1 MRLFRLELERSIRR
15 RMVWVLLAVASV
27 GIVVLGLIAFFD
39 SFDLDLAELARTNQ
53 THPAVVS
60 DWWVAG
66 SGDGTLSI
74 TAFFLFMGGLIGGAG
89 VVGGEWKSGSIATM
103 LTWEPRRVRV
113 LGARLAAIGL
123 WSFVLAVFLQLLQLL
138 AFLPS
143 AMLHGSTAGLDAA
156 YALEVF
162 AAVVRI
168 AAITAFAAVLG
179 GCLASISRSTAG
191 AILAVWIWLAL
202 VESILRGRKP
212 WLSAYLLTDTAVRV
226 LTWADFGGEPAR
238 QSPPV
243 ALGLMAAYALLTAG
257 AAIWLF
263 RRADVVAG

>member
-1 MRLFRLELERSIRR
+1 MRLLRLELERSLRR
-15 RMVWVLLAVASV
+15 RMVWVLLAVAGV
-27 GIVVLGLIAFFD
+27 GIAVLGLVAFFD

-60 DWWVAG
+60 DWWVSG
-66 SGDGTLSI
+66 SGDGTLTL

-103 LTWEPRRVRV
+103 LTWEPRRVRL
-113 LGARLAAIGL
+113 LGARLAAIAL
-123 WSFVLAVFLQLLQLL
+123 WAFILAMVLQGLQLL

-143 AMLHGSTAGLDAA
+143 ALFHGSTAGFDSA
-156 YALEVF
+156 YAVEVF
-162 AAVVRI
+162 AAVARI

-191 AILAVWIWLAL
+191 AIIAVWIWLAL

-212 WLSAYLLTDTAVRV
+212 WLSSYLLTDTAVRV
-226 LTWADFGGEPAR
+226 LTWADFAGEPAR
-238 QSPPV
+238 RSPSV
-243 ALGLMAAYALLTAG
+243 ALGLLALYTLISVG
-257 AAIWLF
+257 AAALVF
-263 RRADVVAG
+263 RRADVIAG